1 MHEKSPSSDFHIDI
15 FFRALPVPR
24 KTLTILSFYFI
35 LARREKGENVED
47 KIFKLVINIKY
58 LYIPMA

>member
-1 MHEKSPSSDFHIDI
+1 MHEKLPSSDFHIDI

-24 KTLTILSFYFI
+24 EILMILSFYFI
-35 LARREKGENVED
+35 LARREKGENIED
-47 KIFKLVINIKY
+47 NIFKLDINIKY